1 MRVWEQPQR
10 GGVMAKGSRNNA
22 ANEALFEE
30 DYVLRTLGKIG
41 YDGETALTELVANAW
56 DAGAS
61 RVSIVIPEDVGSTL
75 TVEDDGH
82 GMTASNFRSRWMKL
96 GYNRQKNQGTGVEFP
111 PERAGQHRAPFGRN
125 GVGRHGLLCFAD
137 SYQVETWRDGKAWT
151 FVIDTKNDCSPF
163 FIQHESSA
171 QKPGHGTRLSVAVDR
186 HLPDP
191 LAVRRVL
198 AGRFVHDPQFTVA
211 VNGRSVPLAQHEG
224 LLHTETLHIGA
235 NASVQAHIVDTTK
248 AARTTRYQGIA
259 FWVNR
264 RLVGTPRWAV
274 GASPVLDGRSRFAKR
289 YAVVIVVDGTW
300 ASFVEQDWSRFKS
313 EPEVDRLFAEVAS
326 YVHRQVEALS
336 ASFVEE
342 NSEDALMRNREE
354 FRNLS
359 TGAKVEVA
367 QFTNA
372 LVTDHPSIAPDALA
386 KAVRAVIQLQSGRSG
401 ARLLDR
407 LLHLDETDIEG
418 LDRLLEQWTVQDALV
433 VLDEIDAR
441 LSVINAIEKLSKDS
455 ATDELHTLHPLIT
468 QARWLFG
475 PEFDSSEYASNSTL
489 RTVAEGV
496 FGSRKADT
504 SFQNPRRRPDLV
516 ILRDASISLT
526 GTATFNGTDHLAS
539 LRDVLLIELKK
550 GHSTIGRA
558 EMHQAEGYIEDLMA
572 NGALASRPFF
582 HAYVVGH
589 QIAKGTTRTKSLGE
603 SPDFFARVHATT
615 YSQLTDSANRRLLNL
630 KERIPSRYE
639 EASGYGLVEKIMGQ
653 PSQASILSVDD
664 HLDV

>member
-1 MRVWEQPQR
+1 
-10 GGVMAKGSRNNA
+10 MAKGSRGNA

-61 RVSIVIPEDVGSTL
+61 RVSIVIPEDAGSSL

-82 GMTASNFRSRWMKL
+82 GMTADNFRARWMKL
-96 GYNRQKNQGTGVEFP
+96 GYNRIKNQGSGVEFP
-111 PERAGQHRAPFGRN
+111 PERAGQHRVPFGRN
-125 GVGRHGLLCFAD
+125 GVGRHGLLCFANQ
-137 SYQVETWRDGKAWT
+137 YEVETWRGGDAT
-151 FVIDTKNDCSPF
+151 SLVINTQNNASPF
-163 FIQHESSA
+163 YIERETKS
-171 QKPGHGTRLSVAVDR
+171 KKTGHGTRLSVVVDR
-186 HLPDP
+186 HLPNP
-191 LAVRRVL
+191 LSVRKVL
-198 AGRFVHDPQFTVA
+198 AGRFVHDPQFTVE

-224 LLHTETLHIGA
+224 LINTEVLRIGSGSTVA
-235 NASVQAHIVDTTK
+235 AHIVDTTK
-248 AARTTRYQGIA
+248 AAQNTRYQGIA

-274 GASPVLDGRSRFAKR
+274 GTTPVLDGRSRFAKR
-289 YAVVIVVDGTW
+289 YAVVIEADGTW
-300 ASFVEQDWSRFKS
+300 APFVEQDWSRFKT
-313 EPEVDRLFAEVAS
+313 EPEVDRLFSEVAS

-354 FRNLS
+354 FRNLP

-367 QFTNA
+367 QFTHA
-372 LVTDHPSIAPDALA
+372 LVADHPSIAPEALA
-386 KAVRAVIQLQSGRSG
+386 KAVRAVIQLQSGRG
-401 ARLLDR
+401 GIRLLDK
-407 LLHLDETDIEG
+407 LMHLDETDIEG

-441 LSVINAIEKLSKDS
+441 LSVISAIEKLAKDP

-489 RTVAEGV
+489 RTVAEEV

-504 SFQNPRRRPDLV
+504 TFQNPRRRPDLV
-516 ILRDASISLT
+516 ILNDATISLT
-526 GTATFNGTDHLAS
+526 ATTTFNGTDHLACM
-539 LRDVLLIELKK
+539 RDVLLIELKK
-550 GHSTIGRA
+550 GHSTIGRV
-558 EMHQAEGYIEDLMA
+558 EMQQAEGYIEDLMS

-589 QIAKGTTRTKSLGE
+589 EIAQATTRTKSLGE
-603 SPDFFARVHATT
+603 GQDVFARIQATT
-615 YSQLTDSANRRLLNL
+615 YGQLTDTANRRLMNL

-639 EASGYGLVEKIMGQ
+639 EVNGYDLVQKVMGQ
-653 PSQASILSVDD
+653 PSQAPLIPSDAE
-664 HLDV
+664 

>member
-1 MRVWEQPQR
+1 MNVLGLPRL
-10 GGVMAKGSRNNA
+10 GGGMAKGNRGGA

-41 YDGETALTELVANAW
+41 YDSETALTELVANAW

-61 RVSIVIPEDVGSTL
+61 RVSIIIPEERDGTL

-82 GMTASNFRSRWMKL
+82 GMTANAFRARWMKL
-96 GYNRQKNQGTGVEFP
+96 GFDRIKNQGCGVEFP
-111 PERAGQHRAPFGRN
+111 PERAGEHRVPFGRN
-125 GVGRHGLLCFAD
+125 GVGRHGLLCFA
-137 SYQVETWRDGKAWT
+137 SHYEVETWRDGTAWAFLVNT
-151 FVIDTKNDCSPF
+151 QNNSSPF
-163 FIQHESSA
+163 YIERETRA
-171 QKPGHGTRLSVAVDR
+171 QKISHGTRLSVVVER

-191 LAVRRVL
+191 LAVRRIL
-198 AGRFVHDPQFTVA
+198 AGRFVHDPQFTVS

-224 LLHTETLHIGA
+224 LLNTEVLRIGSQ
-235 NASVQAHIVDTTK
+235 ASVQAHIVDTSK

-274 GASPVLDGRSRFAKR
+274 GTLPVLDGRSRFAKR
-289 YAVVIVVDGTW
+289 YAVVIEADGTW
-300 ASFVEQDWSRFKS
+300 APFVEQDWSRFKS
-313 EPEVDRLFAEVAS
+313 LPEVEQLFEVVAS

-354 FRNLS
+354 FRDLS

-367 QFTNA
+367 QFTHE
-372 LVTDHPSIAPDALA
+372 LVTDYPSINPDALA
-386 KAVRAVIQLQSGRSG
+386 KAVRAVIRLQSGRSG
-401 ARLLDR
+401 VRLLDK
-407 LLHLDETDIEG
+407 LMHLDEHDIEG
-418 LDRLLEQWTVQDALV
+418 LDRLLEQWSVQDALV

-441 LSVINAIEKLSKDS
+441 LSVVSAIEKLAGDPT
-455 ATDELHTLHPLIT
+455 TDELHTLHPLIT

-489 RTVAEGV
+489 RTVAAQV
-496 FGSRKADT
+496 FGSKKADT
-504 SFQNPRRRPDLV
+504 TFQNARRRPDLV
-516 ILRDASISLT
+516 ILPNATISLT
-526 GTATFNGTDHLAS
+526 GTTTFQGTDHLAG

-550 GHSTIGRA
+550 GHSTIGRE
-558 EMHQAEGYIEDLMA
+558 EMHQAEGYIEDFMSD
-572 NGALASRPFF
+572 GALASRPFF

-589 QIAKGTTRTKSLGE
+589 EIAQGTTRTKDLRGE
-603 SPDFFARVHATT
+603 GQDAFARVQATT
-615 YSQLTDSANRRLLNL
+615 YSQLTDTASRRLFNL

-639 EASGYGLVEKIMGQ
+639 EVSGYDLVQKVMGQ
-653 PSQASILSVDD
+653 PSQASMVPLDD
-664 HLDV
+664 G

>member
-1 MRVWEQPQR
+1 
-10 GGVMAKGSRNNA
+10 MAKGNRGNA

-61 RVSIVIPEDVGSTL
+61 RVSIIIPEDAGSSL

-82 GMTASNFRSRWMKL
+82 GMTADNFRARWMKL
-96 GYNRQKNQGTGVEFP
+96 GYNRIKNQGSGVEFP
-111 PERAGQHRAPFGRN
+111 PERADQHRIPFGRN
-125 GVGRHGLLCFAD
+125 GVGRHGLLCFA
-137 SYQVETWRDGKAWT
+137 SQYEVETWRGGDATT
-151 FVIDTKNDCSPF
+151 FVINTRNNPSPF
-163 FIQHESSA
+163 YIERETRS
-171 QKPGHGTRLSVAVDR
+171 KKTGHGTRLSVVVER

-191 LAVRRVL
+191 LSVYKIL
-198 AGRFVHDPQFTVA
+198 AGRFVHDPQFTVV

-224 LLHTETLHIGA
+224 LLNTEVLRVGSGST
-235 NASVQAHIVDTTK
+235 VVAHIVDTTK
-248 AARTTRYQGIA
+248 AAQNTRYQGIA

-274 GASPVLDGRSRFAKR
+274 GTTPVLDGRSRFAKR
-289 YAVVIVVDGTW
+289 YAVVIEADGTW
-300 ASFVEQDWSRFKS
+300 APFVEQDWLRFKA
-313 EPEVDRLFAEVAS
+313 EPEVDRLFSEVAS

-354 FRNLS
+354 FRNLP

-367 QFTNA
+367 QFTHA
-372 LVTDHPSIAPDALA
+372 LVADHPSIAPEALA
-386 KAVRAVIQLQSGRSG
+386 KAVRAVIQLQSGRG
-401 ARLLDR
+401 GIRLLDK
-407 LLHLDETDIEG
+407 LMHLDETDIEG

-441 LSVINAIEKLSKDS
+441 LSVISAIEKLAKDP

-489 RTVAEGV
+489 RTVAEEV

-504 SFQNPRRRPDLV
+504 TFQNPRRRPDLV
-516 ILRDASISLT
+516 ILNDATISLT
-526 GTATFNGTDHLAS
+526 ATTTFNGTDHLACM
-539 LRDVLLIELKK
+539 RDVLLIELKK
-550 GHSTIGRA
+550 GHSTIGRV
-558 EMHQAEGYIEDLMA
+558 EMQQAEGYIEDLMS

-589 QIAKGTTRTKSLGE
+589 EIAQATTRTKSLGE
-603 SPDFFARVHATT
+603 GQDVFARIQATT
-615 YSQLTDSANRRLLNL
+615 YGQLTDTANRRLMNL

-639 EASGYGLVEKIMGQ
+639 EVNGYDLVQKVMGQ
-653 PSQASILSVDD
+653 PSQAPLIPSDAE
-664 HLDV
+664 

>member
-1 MRVWEQPQR
+1 
-10 GGVMAKGSRNNA
+10 MAKGSRGNA

-61 RVSIVIPEDVGSTL
+61 RVSIVIPEDAGSSL

-82 GMTASNFRSRWMKL
+82 GMTADNFRARWMKL
-96 GYNRQKNQGTGVEFP
+96 GYNRIKNQGSGVEFP
-111 PERAGQHRAPFGRN
+111 PERAGQHRVPFGRN
-125 GVGRHGLLCFAD
+125 GVGRHGLLCFANQ
-137 SYQVETWRDGKAWT
+137 YEVETWRGGDAISL
-151 FVIDTKNDCSPF
+151 VINTQNNASPF
-163 FIQHESSA
+163 YIERETKS
-171 QKPGHGTRLSVAVDR
+171 KKTGHGTRLSVVVDR
-186 HLPDP
+186 HLPNP
-191 LAVRRVL
+191 LSVRKVL
-198 AGRFVHDPQFTVA
+198 AGRFVHDPQFTVE

-224 LLHTETLHIGA
+224 LINTEVLRIGSGSTVA
-235 NASVQAHIVDTTK
+235 AHIVDTTK
-248 AARTTRYQGIA
+248 AAQNTRYQGIA

-274 GASPVLDGRSRFAKR
+274 GTTPVLDGRSRFAKR
-289 YAVVIVVDGTW
+289 YAVVIEADGTW
-300 ASFVEQDWSRFKS
+300 APFVEQDWSRFKT
-313 EPEVDRLFAEVAS
+313 EPEVDRLFSEVAS

-354 FRNLS
+354 FRNLP

-367 QFTNA
+367 QFTHA
-372 LVTDHPSIAPDALA
+372 LVADHPSIAPEALA
-386 KAVRAVIQLQSGRSG
+386 KAVRAVIQLQSGRG
-401 ARLLDR
+401 GIRLLDK
-407 LLHLDETDIEG
+407 LMHLDETDIEG

-441 LSVINAIEKLSKDS
+441 LSVIAAIEKLAKDP

-489 RTVAEGV
+489 RTVAEEV

-504 SFQNPRRRPDLV
+504 TFQNPRRRPDLV
-516 ILRDASISLT
+516 ILTDATISLT
-526 GTATFNGTDHLAS
+526 ATTTFNGTDHLACM
-539 LRDVLLIELKK
+539 RDVLLIELKK
-550 GHSTIGRA
+550 GHSTIGRE
-558 EMHQAEGYIEDLMA
+558 EMHQAEGYIEDLMS

-589 QIAKGTTRTKSLGE
+589 EIAQATTRTKSLGE
-603 SPDFFARVHATT
+603 SQDVFARIQATT
-615 YSQLTDSANRRLLNL
+615 YGQLTDTANRRLMNL

-639 EASGYGLVEKIMGQ
+639 EVNGYDLVQKVMGQ
-653 PSQASILSVDD
+653 PSQAPLMP
-664 HLDV
+664 HTE

>member
-1 MRVWEQPQR
+1 
-10 GGVMAKGSRNNA
+10 MAKGNRGNA

-61 RVSIVIPEDVGSTL
+61 RVSIVIPEDEGSTL

-82 GMTASNFRSRWMKL
+82 GMTPENFRARWMKL
-96 GYNRQKNQGTGVEFP
+96 GYNRIKNQGAGVEFP
-111 PERAGQHRAPFGRN
+111 PERADQHRIPFGRN
-125 GVGRHGLLCFAD
+125 GVGRHGLLCFA
-137 SYQVETWRDGKAWT
+137 SQYEVETWRGGNAT
-151 FVIDTKNDCSPF
+151 SFVINTRNNPSPF
-163 FIQHESSA
+163 YIEHETKT
-171 QKPGHGTRLSVAVDR
+171 QKAGHGTRLSVVVER
-186 HLPDP
+186 HLPNP
-191 LAVRRVL
+191 LSVRKIL

-224 LLHTETLHIGA
+224 LINTEELRIG
-235 NASVQAHIVDTTK
+235 SGSTVLAHIVDTTK
-248 AARTTRYQGIA
+248 AARDTRYQGIA

-274 GASPVLDGRSRFAKR
+274 GTTPVLDGRSRFAKR
-289 YAVVIVVDGTW
+289 YAVVIEADGTW
-300 ASFVEQDWSRFKS
+300 APFVEQDWSRFKS
-313 EPEVDRLFAEVAS
+313 EPEVDRLFAEVSS

-354 FRNLS
+354 FRSLP

-367 QFTNA
+367 QFTHA
-372 LVTDHPSIAPDALA
+372 LVADHPSIAPEALA
-386 KAVRAVIQLQSGRSG
+386 KAVRAVIQLQSGRG
-401 ARLLDR
+401 GIRLLDK
-407 LLHLDETDIEG
+407 LMHLDETDIEG

-441 LSVINAIEKLSKDS
+441 LSVISAIEKLAKDPT
-455 ATDELHTLHPLIT
+455 TDELHTLHPLIT

-489 RTVAEGV
+489 RTVAKEV

-504 SFQNPRRRPDLV
+504 AFQNPRRRPDLV
-516 ILRDASISLT
+516 ILTDATLSLT
-526 GTATFNGTDHLAS
+526 GTTTFNGTDHLAS

-550 GHSTIGRA
+550 GHSTIGRT
-558 EMHQAEGYIEDLMA
+558 EMNQAEGYVEELLA
-572 NGALASRPFF
+572 NGALTSRPFF

-589 QIAKGTTRTKSLGE
+589 EVNLGARIKDLRGE
-603 SPDFFARVHATT
+603 GQDVFARIHATT
-615 YSQLTDSANRRLLNL
+615 YSQLTDTANRRLMNL

-639 EASGYGLVEKIMGQ
+639 EVNGYDLVQKVMGQ
-653 PSQASILSVDD
+653 PSQASLVPQNAD
-664 HLDV
+664 

>member
-1 MRVWEQPQR
+1 MANQ
-10 GGVMAKGSRNNA
+10 GGA

-41 YDGETALTELVANAW
+41 YDSETALTELVANAW

-61 RVSIVIPEDVGSTL
+61 RVSIVIPEERDGTL

-82 GMTASNFRSRWMKL
+82 GMSADAFRARWMKL
-96 GYNRQKNQGTGVEFP
+96 GFDRIKNQGNGVEFP
-111 PERAGQHRAPFGRN
+111 PERAGQHRVPFGRN
-125 GVGRHGLLCFAD
+125 GVGRHGLLCFA
-137 SYQVETWRDGKAWT
+137 SHYQVETWRDSTAWT
-151 FVIDTKNDCSPF
+151 FLINTQNDSSPF
-163 FIQHESSA
+163 YIERQTSA
-171 QKPGHGTRLSVAVDR
+171 KKKGHGTRLSVVVER
-186 HLPDP
+186 HLPNP
-191 LAVRRVL
+191 LTVRRIL
-198 AGRFVHDPQFTVA
+198 AGRFVHDPQFTVS

-224 LLHTETLHIGA
+224 LLNTELLRIDPQG
-235 NASVQAHIVDTTK
+235 SVQAHIVDTSK

-274 GASPVLDGRSRFAKR
+274 GTLPVLDGRSRFAKR
-289 YAVVIVVDGTW
+289 YAVVIEADGTW
-300 ASFVEQDWSRFKS
+300 APFVEQDWSRFKS
-313 EPEVDRLFAEVAS
+313 LPEVEQLFAEVDS

-354 FRNLS
+354 FRDLS

-367 QFTNA
+367 QFTHE
-372 LVTDHPSIAPDALA
+372 LVTDYPSISPDALA
-386 KAVRAVIQLQSGRSG
+386 KAVRAVIRLQSGRSG
-401 ARLLDR
+401 FRLLDKLMR
-407 LLHLDETDIEG
+407 LDEHDIEG
-418 LDRLLEQWTVQDALV
+418 LDRLLEQWSVQDALV

-441 LSVINAIEKLSKDS
+441 LSVVVAIEKLAKDPT
-455 ATDELHTLHPLIT
+455 TDELHTLHPLIT

-489 RTVAEGV
+489 RTVAEQV

-504 SFQNPRRRPDLV
+504 TFQNPRRRPDLV
-516 ILRDASISLT
+516 ILPDATISLT
-526 GTATFNGTDHLAS
+526 GTTTFHGTDHLAA

-550 GHSTIGRA
+550 GHSTIGRE
-558 EMHQAEGYIEDLMA
+558 EMHQAEGYIEDFMSD
-572 NGALASRPFF
+572 GALISRPFF

-589 QIAKGTTRTKSLGE
+589 EIASGITRKDLRGE
-603 SPDFFARVHATT
+603 GQDAFARVQATT
-615 YSQLTDSANRRLLNL
+615 YSQLTDTANRRLLNL

-639 EASGYGLVEKIMGQ
+639 EISGYDLVKKVMGQ
-653 PSQASILSVDD
+653 PSQASIVSQA
-664 HLDV
+664 DVADCSTHVADPE

>member
-1 MRVWEQPQR
+1 MGIMGLPRS
-10 GGVMAKGSRNNA
+10 GTGMAKGNRSNA

-61 RVSIVIPEDVGSTL
+61 RVSIVIPEDAGSSL

-82 GMTASNFRSRWMKL
+82 GMTADKFRARWMKL
-96 GYNRQKNQGTGVEFP
+96 GYNRIKNQGTGVEFP
-111 PERAGQHRAPFGRN
+111 PERAGQHRVPFGRN
-125 GVGRHGLLCFAD
+125 GVGRHGLLCFA
-137 SYQVETWRDGKAWT
+137 SQYEVETWRDGNATT
-151 FVIDTKNDCSPF
+151 FVINTQNNPSPF
-163 FIQHESSA
+163 YIERETKS
-171 QKPGHGTRLSVAVDR
+171 KKTGHGTRLSVVVDR

-191 LAVRRVL
+191 LSVRKIL

-224 LLHTETLHIGA
+224 LLNTEVLRIGT
-235 NASVQAHIVDTTK
+235 STVHAHIVDTTK
-248 AARTTRYQGIA
+248 AAQNTRYQGIA

-274 GASPVLDGRSRFAKR
+274 GAIPVLDGRSRFAKR
-289 YAVVIVVDGTW
+289 YAVVIEADGTW
-300 ASFVEQDWSRFKS
+300 APFVEQDWSRFKS
-313 EPEVDRLFAEVAS
+313 EPEVDRLFSEVAS

-336 ASFVEE
+336 SSFIEE

-354 FRNLS
+354 FRELP

-367 QFTNA
+367 QFTHE
-372 LVTDHPSIAPDALA
+372 LLTDYPGITPDALA
-386 KAVRAVIQLQSGRSG
+386 KAVRAVIKLQSGRSG
-401 ARLLDR
+401 TQLLDK
-407 LLHLDETDIEG
+407 LMQLDETDVEG

-441 LSVINAIEKLSKDS
+441 LLVISAIEKLAKDP

-489 RTVAEGV
+489 RTVAEKV
-496 FGSRKADT
+496 FGSKKADT
-504 SFQNPRRRPDLV
+504 TFPKPRNRPDLV
-516 ILRDASISLT
+516 ILSDATLSLT
-526 GTATFNGTDHLAS
+526 GTNAFDETDHLAH
-539 LRDVLLIELKK
+539 LKDVLLIELKK
-550 GHSTIGRA
+550 GDSTIGRT
-558 EMHQAEGYIEDLMA
+558 EMSQAEGYVEDLMS
-572 NGALASRPFF
+572 NGALTSRPFF
-582 HAYVVGH
+582 YAYVVGH
-589 QIAKGTTRTKSLGE
+589 KVAKGTTRTKDLRSEGN
-603 SPDFFARVHATT
+603 DVFARIQATT
-615 YSQLTDSANRRLLNL
+615 YTQLTDTANRRLMNL

-639 EASGYGLVEKIMGQ
+639 DVKGYGLVQKVMGQ
-653 PSQASILSVDD
+653 PSQASLMPQVTE
-664 HLDV
+664 

>member
-1 MRVWEQPQR
+1 
-10 GGVMAKGSRNNA
+10 MAKGSRGNA

-61 RVSIVIPEDVGSTL
+61 RVSIVIPEDEGSTL

-82 GMTASNFRSRWMKL
+82 GMTPDNFRARWMKL
-96 GYNRQKNQGTGVEFP
+96 GYNRVKNQGAGVEFP
-111 PERAGQHRAPFGRN
+111 PERADQHRVPFGRN
-125 GVGRHGLLCFAD
+125 GVGRHGLLCFACR
-137 SYQVETWRDGKAWT
+137 YEVETWRGGGAT
-151 FVIDTKNDCSPF
+151 SFVINTQNNPSPF
-163 FIQHESSA
+163 YIERETKS
-171 QKPGHGTRLSVAVDR
+171 QKAGHGTRLSVVVER

-191 LAVRRVL
+191 LSVRKIL

-211 VNGRSVPLAQHEG
+211 VNGLSVPLAQHEG
-224 LLHTETLHIGA
+224 LLNTEVLRIG
-235 NASVQAHIVDTTK
+235 SGSTVLAHIVDTTK
-248 AARTTRYQGIA
+248 AAQNTRYQGIA

-274 GASPVLDGRSRFAKR
+274 GAIPVLDGRSRFAKR
-289 YAVVIVVDGTW
+289 YAVVIEADGTW
-300 ASFVEQDWSRFKS
+300 APFVEQDWSRFKS
-313 EPEVDRLFAEVAS
+313 EPEVDRLFAEVSS

-367 QFTNA
+367 QFTHA
-372 LVTDHPSIAPDALA
+372 LVADYPSIAPEALA

-401 ARLLDR
+401 ARLLDK
-407 LLHLDETDIEG
+407 LMHLDETDIEG
-418 LDRLLEQWTVQDALV
+418 LDRLLEQWTVQDALI

-441 LSVINAIEKLSKDS
+441 LSVIAAIEKLAKDP

-475 PEFDSSEYASNSTL
+475 PEFDSPEYASNSTL
-489 RTVAEGV
+489 RTVAEEV

-504 SFQNPRRRPDLV
+504 TFQNARRRPDLV
-516 ILRDASISLT
+516 ILNDATVSLT

-550 GHSTIGRA
+550 GHSTISRD
-558 EMHQAEGYIEDLMA
+558 EMHQAEGYIEDLMS

-589 QIAKGTTRTKSLGE
+589 EIAQATTRTKSLGE
-603 SPDFFARVHATT
+603 GQDVFARIHATT
-615 YSQLTDSANRRLLNL
+615 YSQLTDTANRRLMNL
-630 KERIPSRYE
+630 RERIPSRYE
-639 EASGYGLVEKIMGQ
+639 EAAGYGLVEKVMGQ
-653 PSQASILSVDD
+653 PSQASLVPPDTD
-664 HLDV
+664 

>member
-1 MRVWEQPQR
+1 
-10 GGVMAKGSRNNA
+10 MAKEDRSDA
-22 ANEALFEE
+22 ANEALFED

-41 YDGETALTELVANAW
+41 YDSETALTELVANAW

-61 RVSIVIPEDVGSTL
+61 HVSIVIPEEVGSTL

-82 GMTASNFRSRWMKL
+82 GMTADNFRARWMKL
-96 GYNRQKNQGTGVEFP
+96 GYNRIKNQGAGVEFP
-111 PERAGQHRAPFGRN
+111 PERTGQHRVPFGRN
-125 GVGRHGLLCFAD
+125 GVGRHGLLCF
-137 SYQVETWRDGKAWT
+137 SSHYEVQTWRDDVAWT
-151 FVIDTKNDCSPF
+151 FAINTHNSPSPF
-163 FIQHESSA
+163 YIEQESSSDKA
-171 QKPGHGTRLSVAVDR
+171 GHGTRLSVVVER

-191 LAVRRVL
+191 LAVRRIL

-211 VNGRSVPLAQHEG
+211 VNGHSVPLAQHEG
-224 LLHTETLHIGA
+224 LLNTEILRIGS
-235 NASVQAHIVDTTK
+235 NSTVLAHIVDTTK
-248 AARTTRYQGIA
+248 AARDTRYQGIA

-274 GASPVLDGRSRFAKR
+274 GTIPVLDGRSRFAKR
-289 YAVVIVVDGTW
+289 YAVVVEADGTW
-300 ASFVEQDWSRFKS
+300 APFVEQDWARFKS
-313 EPEVDRLFAEVAS
+313 VDEVDLLFAEVYN
-326 YVHRQVEALS
+326 YVHRQVGILS

-359 TGAKVEVA
+359 TGAKFEVA
-367 QFTNA
+367 QFTHT
-372 LVTDHPSIAPDALA
+372 LVADYPSINPEALS

-401 ARLLDR
+401 IRLLDK
-407 LLHLDETDIEG
+407 LMHLDEADIEG

-441 LSVINAIEKLSKDS
+441 LSVVSAIEKLSKDP

-489 RTVAEGV
+489 RTVAEQV

-504 SFQNPRRRPDLV
+504 TFKNPRRRPDLV
-516 ILRDASISLT
+516 ILTDATLSLT
-526 GTATFNGTDHLAS
+526 GTASFNGTDHLAS

-550 GHSTIGRA
+550 GHSTIGRD
-558 EMHQAEGYIEDLMA
+558 EMHQAEGYIEDLIS
-572 NGALASRPFF
+572 NGALASRPYF

-589 QIAKGTTRTKSLGE
+589 EIASATTRTKDLRGE
-603 SPDFFARVHATT
+603 GHEVFARIQATT
-615 YSQLTDSANRRLLNL
+615 YSQLTDTANRRLLNL

-639 EASGYGLVEKIMGQ
+639 EVSGYDLVQKIMGQ
-653 PSQASILSVDD
+653 PSQASLAAHSAE
-664 HLDV
+664 